1 MLKFRW
7 HPIWTIVGYWF
18 LLCQDEFDQKNVCQI
33 QIELVST
40 FQTSSPNNN
49 NGFKKQI
56 FFFTY
61 LYTTDFVVSF
71 QKIMTK
77 VKCPPEEKIY
87 DDDGFWL
94 RAACVCVKDQS
105 ETEVSWIF
113 FISKYNWHAV
123 VLKNCSHLQKKIRNG
138 TCSTKFIL

>member
-1 MLKFRW
+1 M
-7 HPIWTIVGYWF
+7 
-18 LLCQDEFDQKNVCQI
+18 CQI
-33 QIELVST
+33 QIELVSN
-40 FQTSSPNNN
+40 FQTSSPNN

-61 LYTTDFVVSF
+61 LLTYTDFVVSF

-105 ETEVSWIF
+105 ETEVS
-113 FISKYNWHAV
+113 S
-123 VLKNCSHLQKKIRNG
+123 
-138 TCSTKFIL
+138 